1 MSEQEDPLKS
11 LSEQAVLMPKEQLFA
26 IKNVDR
32 RLFIGIP
39 KETSF
44 QENRVG
50 LTPSGVRLLID
61 NGHEVWVE
69 MSAGKSAGFEDVEY
83 SEAGARIVESS
94 KEVFQAQV
102 VLKVEPPSLEEIKMM
117 TRKQLLISALQLSIQ
132 PEDFLKQL
140 IDKKITAIAWDYLRG
155 EDGSFPLVTAMG
167 EIAGNTSVLIAAE
180 YLSKVNNG
188 LGSMLGGI
196 PGVKPSEVVIIGA
209 GSVGE
214 YAARAAIGLG
224 AVVKVF
230 DESTYKLRRL
240 QNQIGQKLFTSV
252 IQPDILGE
260 ALATT
265 DVAIGAVRSP
275 HGRTPNMVS
284 EGMVKQMKKGAVI
297 IDVSIDQGGCFESSE
312 VTNHDF
318 PVFEKH
324 GVIHYCVPNIA
335 SRVSKTASMALNNI
349 FVPLMM
355 NIGREAGID
364 NLIRRDEG
372 LRNGVYLYKG
382 MMTNK
387 FLSNTYGIPYKN
399 LDLLMGPFGG

>member
-1 MSEQEDPLKS
+1 MTEEENPLKS
-11 LSEQAVLMPKEQLFA
+11 LSQQASLMPKEQLFA
-26 IKNVDR
+26 IKNADR

-50 LTPSGVRLLID
+50 LSPSGVQLLTN

-69 MSAGKSAGFEDVEY
+69 MKAGESAGFSDHEY
-83 SEAGARIVESS
+83 SEAGARIVESA

-102 VLKVEPPSLEEIKMM
+102 VLKVEPPSLDEIQLM
-117 TRKQLLISALQLSIQ
+117 TRKSLLISALQLSIQ
-132 PEDFLKQL
+132 PEDFLRKL

-155 EDGSFPLVTAMG
+155 ADGSFPLVTAMG

-214 YAARAAIGLG
+214 YATRAAIGLG
-224 AVVKVF
+224 ATVKVF
-230 DESTYKLRRL
+230 DENTYKLRRL

-252 IQPDILGE
+252 IQPAALQE
-260 ALATT
+260 ALLTA
-265 DVAIGAVRSP
+265 DVAIGAVRAP
-275 HGRTPNMVS
+275 HGRTPCMVS
-284 EGMVKQMKKGAVI
+284 DDMVQCMKQGSVI
-297 IDVSIDQGGCFESSE
+297 IDVSIDQGGCFETSE
-312 VTNHDF
+312 VTNHEF
-318 PVFEKH
+318 PVFEKY

-335 SRVSKTASMALNNI
+335 SRVSQTASIALNNI
-349 FVPLMM
+349 FAPLML
-355 NIGREAGID
+355 NVGREAGID
-364 NLIRRDEG
+364 NLIKMDEG
-372 LRNGVYLYKG
+372 VRHGVYLYKG

-387 FLSNTYGIPYKN
+387 FLSDTYGIPFKD
-399 LDLLMGPFGG
+399 LDLLISAIG

>member
-1 MSEQEDPLKS
+1 MTEEENPLKS
-11 LSEQAVLMPKEQLFA
+11 LSQQASLMPKEQLFA
-26 IKNVDR
+26 IKNADR

-50 LTPSGVRLLID
+50 LSPSGVQVLTN

-69 MSAGKSAGFEDVEY
+69 MNAGESAGFSDHEY
-83 SEAGARIVESS
+83 SESGARIVESA

-102 VLKVEPPSLEEIKMM
+102 VLKVEPPSLDEIKLM
-117 TRKQLLISALQLSIQ
+117 TRKSLLISALQLSIQ
-132 PEDFLKQL
+132 PEDFLRKL

-155 EDGSFPLVTAMG
+155 ADGSFPLVTAMG

-188 LGSMLGGI
+188 VGSMLGGI

-214 YAARAAIGLG
+214 YATRAAIGLG
-224 AVVKVF
+224 ATVKVF
-230 DESTYKLRRL
+230 DENTYKLRRL

-252 IQPDILGE
+252 IQPDALRE
-260 ALATT
+260 ALLTA
-265 DVAIGAVRSP
+265 DVAIGAVRAP
-275 HGRTPNMVS
+275 HGRTPCMVS
-284 EGMVKQMKKGAVI
+284 DDLVQCMKQGSVI
-297 IDVSIDQGGCFESSE
+297 IDVSIDQGGCFETSE

-318 PVFEKH
+318 PIFEKY

-335 SRVSKTASMALNNI
+335 SRVSQTASIALNNI
-349 FVPLMM
+349 FAPLML
-355 NIGREAGID
+355 NIGREAGIN
-364 NLIRRDEG
+364 NLIKMDEG
-372 LRNGVYLYKG
+372 VRKGVYLYKG
-382 MMTNK
+382 MLTNK
-387 FLSNTYGIPYKN
+387 FLSDTYGIPFKD
-399 LDLLMGPFGG
+399 LDLLISAIR

>member
-1 MSEQEDPLKS
+1 MAEEENPLKS
-11 LSEQAVLMPKEQLFA
+11 LSVQAALMPKEQLFA
-26 IKNVDR
+26 IRNSDK

-50 LTPSGVRLLID
+50 LTPSGVRLLVD

-69 MSAGKSAGFEDVEY
+69 MDAGKSAGYLDHDY
-83 SEAGARIVESS
+83 SEAGGRIVESA
-94 KEVFQAQV
+94 KEVFQAHV
-102 VLKVEPPSLEEIKMM
+102 VLKVEPPSLDEIKMM
-117 TRKQLLISALQLSIQ
+117 TRRQILISALQLSIQ
-132 PEDFLKQL
+132 PEDFLKEL

-155 EDGSFPLVTAMG
+155 QDGSFPLVTAMS
-167 EIAGNTSVLIAAE
+167 EIAGNTAVLIAAE

-188 LGSMLGGI
+188 VGSMLGGI
-196 PGVKPSEVVIIGA
+196 PGVQPSEVVIIGA
-209 GSVGE
+209 GSAGE

-224 AVVKVF
+224 ALVKVF

-252 IQPDILGE
+252 IQPDVLGE
-260 ALATT
+260 ALRTA
-265 DVAIGAVRSP
+265 DVAIGAVRAT
-275 HGRTPNMVS
+275 HGRAPNMVS
-284 EGMVKQMKKGAVI
+284 EEMVQTMKTGSVI
-297 IDVSIDQGGCFESSE
+297 IDVSIDQGGCFETSE

-318 PVFEKH
+318 PVFRKH

-349 FVPLMM
+349 FVPLML

-364 NLIRRDEG
+364 NLISKDDG

-387 FLSNTYGIPYKN
+387 FLSDTYGIPFKD
-399 LDLLMGPFGG
+399 LDLLMGALG

>member
-1 MSEQEDPLKS
+1 MTEEENPLKS
-11 LSEQAVLMPKEQLFA
+11 LSQQASLMPKEQLFA
-26 IKNVDR
+26 IRNADR
-32 RLFIGIP
+32 RLFIGLP

-50 LTPSGVRLLID
+50 LTPSGVKVLVN

-69 MSAGKSAGFEDVEY
+69 MGAGVPAGFSDMEY
-83 SEAGARIVESS
+83 SDAGARIVESS

-117 TRKQLLISALQLSIQ
+117 TRRQLLISALQLSIQ

-140 IDKKITAIAWDYLRG
+140 ITKKITAIAWDYLRG
-155 EDGSFPLVTAMG
+155 ADGSFPLVTAMG
-167 EIAGNTSVLIAAE
+167 EIAGNTAVLIAAE

-224 AVVKVF
+224 AIVKVF
-230 DESTYKLRRL
+230 DEDTYKLRRL

-252 IQPDILGE
+252 IQPDVLGE
-260 ALATT
+260 ALSTA
-265 DVAIGAVRSP
+265 DVAIGAVRAA

-284 EGMVKQMKKGAVI
+284 DEMVEGMKMGSVI
-297 IDVSIDQGGCFESSE
+297 VDVSIDQGGCFETSE
-312 VTNHDF
+312 VTNHEY

-335 SRVSKTASMALNNI
+335 SRVSQTASMALNNI
-349 FVPLMM
+349 FVPLML
-355 NIGREAGID
+355 NIGREAGVD
-364 NLIRRDEG
+364 SLIKQDTG
-372 LRNGVYLYKG
+372 LRNGVYLFKG
-382 MMTNK
+382 MLTNK
-387 FLSNTYGIPYKN
+387 FLSDTYGIPYKD
-399 LDLLMGPFGG
+399 LDLLISAIG

>member
-1 MSEQEDPLKS
+1 MAEEENPLRS
-11 LSEQAVLMPKEQLFA
+11 LSEQASLMPKEQLFA
-26 IKNVDR
+26 IRNADK

-50 LTPSGVRLLID
+50 LTPSGVNVLTN

-69 MSAGKSAGFEDVEY
+69 MEAGVSAGFSDHEY

-94 KEVFQAQV
+94 KEIFQAQV
-102 VLKVEPPSLEEIKMM
+102 VLKVEPPSLDEIKLM

-132 PEDFLKQL
+132 PEDFLKEL
-140 IDKKITAIAWDYLRG
+140 ASRKITAIAWDYLRG

-224 AVVKVF
+224 AIVKVF
-230 DESTYKLRRL
+230 DENTYKLRRL

-252 IQPDILGE
+252 IQPDVLSE
-260 ALATT
+260 ALLTA
-265 DVAIGAVRSP
+265 DVAIGAVRAK
-275 HGRTPNMVS
+275 HGRTPNMVTD
-284 EGMVKQMKKGAVI
+284 EMVQDMKSGSVI
-297 IDVSIDQGGCFESSE
+297 VDVSIDQGGCFESSE
-312 VTNHDF
+312 VTNHDY
-318 PVFEKH
+318 PVFEKY

-335 SRVSKTASMALNNI
+335 SRVSQTASIALNNI
-349 FVPLMM
+349 FVPLMLD
-355 NIGREAGID
+355 IGRDAGID
-364 NLIRRDEG
+364 NLIKHDAG

-387 FLSNTYGIPYKN
+387 FLSDTYDFPYKD
-399 LDLLMGPFGG
+399 LDLLMGAIG

>member
-1 MSEQEDPLKS
+1 MEEGQDPLKS
-11 LSEQAVLMPKEQLFA
+11 LSQQATLMPKEQLFA
-26 IKNVDR
+26 IKNADK

-50 LTPSGVRLLID
+50 LTPSGAEVLTN

-69 MSAGKSAGFEDVEY
+69 FGAGESAGFSDHEY
-83 SEAGARIVESS
+83 SEAGARIVESA
-94 KEVFQAQV
+94 KEVFQASV
-102 VLKVEPPSLEEIKMM
+102 VLKVEPPSFDEIKLM
-117 TRKQLLISALQLSIQ
+117 TRNQLLISALQLSIQ

-140 IDKKITAIAWDYLRG
+140 ISKRITAIAWDDLRG
-155 EDGSFPLVTAMG
+155 VDGGFPLVTAMG
-167 EIAGNTSVLIAAE
+167 EIAGNTAVLIAAE
-180 YLSKVNNG
+180 YLSKVNKG
-188 LGSMLGGI
+188 LGAMLGGI

-224 AVVKVF
+224 AMVKVF
-230 DESTYKLRRL
+230 DENTYKLRRL
-240 QNQIGQKLFTSV
+240 QNQIGQRLFTSV
-252 IQPDILGE
+252 IQPDVLRE
-260 ALATT
+260 ALLTA
-265 DVAIGAVRSP
+265 DVAIGAVRAA

-284 EGMVKQMKKGAVI
+284 EELVRTMKHGSVI
-297 IDVSIDQGGCFESSE
+297 VDVSIDQGGCFETSE

-349 FVPLMM
+349 FVPLML

-364 NLIRRDEG
+364 NLIKQDAG

-382 MMTNK
+382 MLTNK
-387 FLSNTYGIPYKN
+387 FLSDTYGIAFKDLN
-399 LDLLMGPFGG
+399 LLMGAIG

>member
-1 MSEQEDPLKS
+1 MTEEGNPLKS
-11 LSEQAVLMPKEQLFA
+11 LSQQASLMPKEQLFA
-26 IKNVDR
+26 IKNADR
-32 RLFIGIP
+32 RLFVGIP

-50 LTPSGVRLLID
+50 LSPSGVQVLTN

-69 MSAGKSAGFEDVEY
+69 MNAGESAGFSDHAY
-83 SEAGARIVESS
+83 SEAGARIVESA
-94 KEVFQAQV
+94 KEAFQAQV
-102 VLKVEPPSLEEIKMM
+102 VLKVEPPSMDEIQMM
-117 TRKQLLISALQLSIQ
+117 TRKSLLISALQLSIQ
-132 PEDFLKQL
+132 PEDFLRKL

-155 EDGSFPLVTAMG
+155 ADGSFPLVTAMG

-214 YAARAAIGLG
+214 YATRAAIGLG
-224 AVVKVF
+224 ATVKVF
-230 DESTYKLRRL
+230 DENTYKLRRL

-252 IQPDILGE
+252 IQPDTLKE
-260 ALATT
+260 ALLTA
-265 DVAIGAVRSP
+265 DVAIGAVRAP
-275 HGRTPNMVS
+275 HGRTPCMVS
-284 EGMVKQMKKGAVI
+284 DDLVQCMKQGSVI
-297 IDVSIDQGGCFESSE
+297 IDVSIDQGGCFETSE
-312 VTNHDF
+312 VTNHEY
-318 PVFEKH
+318 PVFEKY

-335 SRVSKTASMALNNI
+335 SRVSQTASIALNNI
-349 FVPLMM
+349 FAPLML

-364 NLIRRDEG
+364 NLIKMDEG
-372 LRNGVYLYKG
+372 VRNGVYLYKG

-387 FLSNTYGIPYKN
+387 FLSDTYGIPFKD
-399 LDLLMGPFGG
+399 LDLLISAIG

>member
-1 MSEQEDPLKS
+1 MAEQEDPLKS

-26 IKNVDR
+26 IKNVDK

-39 KETSF
+39 RETSF

-50 LTPSGVRLLID
+50 LTPSGVGLLVD

-69 MSAGKSAGFEDVEY
+69 MGAGKSAGFLDVEY
-83 SEAGARIVESS
+83 SEAGARIVESA

-102 VLKVEPPSLEEIKMM
+102 VLKVEPPSLEEVKMM
-117 TRKQLLISALQLSIQ
+117 TRRQLLISALQLSIQ

-167 EIAGNTSVLIAAE
+167 EIAGNTAVLIAAE

-224 AVVKVF
+224 AIVKVF

-240 QNQIGQKLFTSV
+240 QNQIGQKFFTSV

-260 ALATT
+260 ALKTA

-284 EGMVKQMKKGAVI
+284 ETMVKQMQSGAVI

-364 NLIRRDEG
+364 NLIRQDEG
-372 LRNGVYLYKG
+372 LRNGVYIYKG
-382 MMTNK
+382 MLTNK
-387 FLSNTYGIPYKN
+387 FLSDTYSIPFKN
-399 LDLLMGPFGG
+399 LDLLMGSFG

>member
-1 MSEQEDPLKS
+1 MTEDENPLKS
-11 LSEQAVLMPKEQLFA
+11 LSQQASLMPKEQLFA
-26 IKNVDR
+26 IRNADK

-50 LTPSGVRLLID
+50 LTPSGVMVLTN

-69 MSAGKSAGFEDVEY
+69 MNAGVSAGFSDHEY
-83 SEAGARIVESS
+83 SEAGARIVESA

-102 VLKVEPPSLEEIKMM
+102 VLKVEPPSLDEIKMM

-132 PEDFLKQL
+132 PEDFLRQL
-140 IDKKITAIAWDYLRG
+140 IDKKITAVAWDYLRG
-155 EDGSFPLVTAMG
+155 ADGSYPLVTAMG
-167 EIAGNTSVLIAAE
+167 EIAGNTAVLIAAE

-224 AVVKVF
+224 ATVKVF
-230 DESTYKLRRL
+230 DENTYKLRRL

-252 IQPDILGE
+252 IQPDVLTE
-260 ALATT
+260 ALLTA
-265 DVAIGAVRSP
+265 DVAIGAVRAP
-275 HGRTPNMVS
+275 HGRTPCMVS
-284 EGMVKQMKKGAVI
+284 DDMVQVMKKGAVI
-297 IDVSIDQGGCFESSE
+297 VDVSIDQGGCFETSE
-312 VTNHDF
+312 VTNHEF
-318 PVFEKH
+318 PVFEKY

-335 SRVSKTASMALNNI
+335 SRVSQTASIALNNI
-349 FVPLMM
+349 FAPLML
-355 NIGREAGID
+355 NIGRGAGID
-364 NLIRRDEG
+364 NLIKQDEG
-372 LRNGVYLYKG
+372 VRNGVYLYKG
-382 MMTNK
+382 MLTNK
-387 FLSNTYGIPYKN
+387 FLSDTYGFPFKD
-399 LDLLMGPFGG
+399 LDLLISAIR

>member
-1 MSEQEDPLKS
+1 MTEEGNPLKS
-11 LSEQAVLMPKEQLFA
+11 LSHQASLMPKEQLFA
-26 IKNVDR
+26 IRNSDK

-50 LTPSGVRLLID
+50 LTPSGVSLLTN

-69 MSAGKSAGFEDVEY
+69 MKAGVSAGFSDHDY
-83 SEAGARIVESS
+83 SEAGARIVESA

-102 VLKVEPPSLEEIKMM
+102 VLKVEPPSLDEIRMM

-140 IDKKITAIAWDYLRG
+140 MDKKITAIAWDYLRG
-155 EDGSFPLVTAMG
+155 DDGSFPLVTAMG

-180 YLSKVNNG
+180 YLSKINNG

-196 PGVKPSEVVIIGA
+196 PGVKPSEVVIVGA

-224 AVVKVF
+224 AIVKVF
-230 DESTYKLRRL
+230 DENTHKLRRL

-252 IQPDILGE
+252 IQPDVLSE
-260 ALATT
+260 ALKTA
-265 DVAIGAVRSP
+265 DVAIGAVRAP
-275 HGRTPNMVS
+275 HGRTPCMVS
-284 EGMVKQMKKGAVI
+284 EQMVKLMKQGSVI
-297 IDVSIDQGGCFESSE
+297 IDVSIDQGGCFETSE
-312 VTNHDF
+312 VTNHEF
-318 PVFEKH
+318 PVFEKY

-335 SRVSKTASMALNNI
+335 SRVSQTASIALNNI
-349 FVPLMM
+349 FVPLML

-364 NLIRRDEG
+364 NVIKRDQG
-372 LRNGVYLYKG
+372 LRNGIYIYKG
-382 MMTNK
+382 MLTNK
-387 FLSNTYGIPYKN
+387 FLSDTYNIPFKD
-399 LDLLMGPFGG
+399 LDLLISAIG

>member
-1 MSEQEDPLKS
+1 MTEDSDPLKS
-11 LSEQAVLMPKEQLFA
+11 LSQQATLMPKEQLFA
-26 IKNVDR
+26 IRNADK
-32 RLFIGIP
+32 RLFIGLP

-50 LTPSGVRLLID
+50 LTPSGVNVLCN

-69 MSAGKSAGFEDVEY
+69 MGAGISAGFSDHDY
-83 SEAGARIVESS
+83 SEAGARIVESP
-94 KEVFQAQV
+94 KEVFQAHV
-102 VLKVEPPSLEEIKMM
+102 VLKVEPPSLSEIKMM
-117 TRKQLLISALQLSIQ
+117 TRRQLLISALQLSIQ

-180 YLSKVNNG
+180 YLSKMNNG
-188 LGSMLGGI
+188 RGAMLGGI

-224 AVVKVF
+224 AIVKVF
-230 DESTYKLRRL
+230 DENTYKLRRL

-252 IQPDILGE
+252 IQPDVLGE
-260 ALATT
+260 ALLTA
-265 DVAIGAVRSP
+265 DVAIGAVRAV
-275 HGRTPNMVS
+275 HGRTPNVVSDEMV
-284 EGMVKQMKKGAVI
+284 QDMKSGSVI
-297 IDVSIDQGGCFESSE
+297 VDVSIDQGGCFATSE
-312 VTNHDF
+312 VTNHDY
-318 PVFEKH
+318 PVFEKY

-335 SRVSKTASMALNNI
+335 SRVSQTASMALNNI
-349 FVPLMM
+349 FVPLML

-364 NLIRRDEG
+364 NLVRQDAG

-387 FLSNTYGIPYKN
+387 FLSDTYGIPYKN
-399 LDLLMGPFGG
+399 LDLLMGAMG

>member
-1 MSEQEDPLKS
+1 MTEEENPLKS
-11 LSEQAVLMPKEQLFA
+11 LSQQASIMPKEQLFA
-26 IKNVDR
+26 IRNADR

-44 QENRVG
+44 QENRVA
-50 LTPSGVRLLID
+50 LTPSGVMVLTN

-69 MSAGKSAGFEDVEY
+69 MDAGISAGFSDHEY
-83 SEAGARIVESS
+83 SEAGARIVESA

-102 VLKVEPPSLEEIKMM
+102 VLKVEPPSMDEIQMM
-117 TRKQLLISALQLSIQ
+117 TRKSLLISALQLSIQ

-155 EDGSFPLVTAMG
+155 ADGSFPLVTAMG

-180 YLSKVNNG
+180 YLSKMNNG
-188 LGSMLGGI
+188 LGAMLGGI

-224 AVVKVF
+224 ATVKIF
-230 DESTYKLRRL
+230 DENTYKLRRL

-252 IQPDILGE
+252 IQPDVLSE
-260 ALATT
+260 ALVTA
-265 DVAIGAVRSP
+265 DVAIGAVRAP
-275 HGRTPNMVS
+275 HGRTPCMVNDA
-284 EGMVKQMKKGAVI
+284 MVQCMKKGSVI
-297 IDVSIDQGGCFESSE
+297 VDVSIDQGGCFETSE
-312 VTNHDF
+312 VTNHEF
-318 PVFEKH
+318 PVFEKY

-335 SRVSKTASMALNNI
+335 SRVSQTASIALNNI
-349 FVPLMM
+349 FMPIML
-355 NIGREAGID
+355 NIGREAGVD
-364 NLIRRDEG
+364 NLIKQDEG
-372 LRNGVYLYKG
+372 IRKGVYLYKG

-387 FLSNTYGIPYKN
+387 FLSDTYNIPYKD
-399 LDLLMGPFGG
+399 LDLLISAIG

>member
-1 MSEQEDPLKS
+1 MTEEENPLKS
-11 LSEQAVLMPKEQLFA
+11 LSQQASLMPKEQLFA
-26 IKNVDR
+26 IRNADR

-50 LTPSGVRLLID
+50 LTPSGVRVLVD
-61 NGHEVWVE
+61 NGHEVWIE
-69 MSAGKSAGFEDVEY
+69 MNAGVPAGFSDMEY
-83 SEAGARIVESS
+83 SDAGARIVESA

-117 TRKQLLISALQLSIQ
+117 TRRQLLISALQLSIQ

-140 IDKKITAIAWDYLRG
+140 ITKKITAVAWDYLRG
-155 EDGSFPLVTAMG
+155 ADGSFPLVTAMG
-167 EIAGNTSVLIAAE
+167 EIAGNTAVLIAAE

-224 AVVKVF
+224 AIVKVF
-230 DESTYKLRRL
+230 DEDTYKLRRL

-252 IQPDILGE
+252 IQPDVLGE
-260 ALATT
+260 ALASA
-265 DVAIGAVRSP
+265 DVAIGAVRAA

-284 EGMVKQMKKGAVI
+284 EEMVQQMKTGSVI
-297 IDVSIDQGGCFESSE
+297 VDVSIDQGGCFETSE
-312 VTNHDF
+312 VTNHEY

-335 SRVSKTASMALNNI
+335 SRVSQTASMALNNI
-349 FVPLMM
+349 FVPLML
-355 NIGREAGID
+355 NIGREAGVD
-364 NLIRRDEG
+364 SLIKQDTG
-372 LRNGVYLYKG
+372 LRNGVYLFKG
-382 MMTNK
+382 MLTNR
-387 FLSNTYGIPYKN
+387 FLSDTYGIPYKD
-399 LDLLMGPFGG
+399 LDLLISAIG

>member
-1 MSEQEDPLKS
+1 MTEEENPLKS
-11 LSEQAVLMPKEQLFA
+11 LSQQASLMPKEQLFA
-26 IKNVDR
+26 IRNADR
-32 RLFIGIP
+32 RLFIGLP

-50 LTPSGVRLLID
+50 LTPSGVKVLVN

-69 MSAGKSAGFEDVEY
+69 MGAGVPAGFSDMEY
-83 SEAGARIVESS
+83 SDAGARIVESS

-117 TRKQLLISALQLSIQ
+117 TRRQLLISALQLSIQ

-140 IDKKITAIAWDYLRG
+140 ITKKITAIAWDYLRG
-155 EDGSFPLVTAMG
+155 ADGSFPLVTAMG
-167 EIAGNTSVLIAAE
+167 EIAGNTAVLIAAE

-224 AVVKVF
+224 AIVKVF
-230 DESTYKLRRL
+230 DEDTYKLRRL

-252 IQPDILGE
+252 IQPDVLGE
-260 ALATT
+260 ALSTA
-265 DVAIGAVRSP
+265 DVAIGAVRAA

-284 EGMVKQMKKGAVI
+284 EEMVERMKMGSVI
-297 IDVSIDQGGCFESSE
+297 VDVSIDQGGCFETSE
-312 VTNHDF
+312 VTNHEY

-335 SRVSKTASMALNNI
+335 SRVSQTASMALNNI
-349 FVPLMM
+349 FVPLML
-355 NIGREAGID
+355 NIGREAGVD
-364 NLIRRDEG
+364 SLIKQDTG
-372 LRNGVYLYKG
+372 LRNGVYLFKG
-382 MMTNK
+382 MLTNK
-387 FLSNTYGIPYKN
+387 FLSDTYGIPYKD
-399 LDLLMGPFGG
+399 LDLLISAIG

>member
-1 MSEQEDPLKS
+1 MTEEENPLKN
-11 LSEQAVLMPKEQLFA
+11 LSQQASLMPKEQLFA
-26 IKNVDR
+26 IRNADR

-50 LTPSGVRLLID
+50 LTPSGVKVLTN

-69 MSAGKSAGFEDVEY
+69 LSAGESAGFSDHDY
-83 SEAGARIVESS
+83 SEAGAHIVESA

-102 VLKVEPPSLEEIKMM
+102 VLKVEPPSLDEVKMM

-132 PEDFLKQL
+132 PEDFLRQL
-140 IDKKITAIAWDYLRG
+140 IDKNITAVAWDYLRG
-155 EDGSFPLVTAMG
+155 ADGSYPLVTAMG

-188 LGSMLGGI
+188 LGAMLGGI

-209 GSVGE
+209 GSAGE

-224 AVVKVF
+224 ATVKVF
-230 DESTYKLRRL
+230 DENTYKLRRL

-252 IQPDILGE
+252 IQPDVLTE
-260 ALATT
+260 ALLTA
-265 DVAIGAVRSP
+265 DVAIGAVRAP
-275 HGRTPNMVS
+275 HGRTPCMVS
-284 EGMVKQMKKGAVI
+284 DEMVQVMKKGSVI
-297 IDVSIDQGGCFESSE
+297 IDVSIDQGGCFETSE
-312 VTNHDF
+312 VTNHEH
-318 PVFEKH
+318 PTFEKY

-335 SRVSKTASMALNNI
+335 SRVSQTASIALNNI
-349 FVPLMM
+349 FVPIML

-364 NLIRRDEG
+364 NLIKQDEG
-372 LRNGVYLYKG
+372 IRNGVYLYKG

-387 FLSNTYGIPYKN
+387 FLSDTYGIPFKD
-399 LDLLMGPFGG
+399 LDLLISAMG

>member
-1 MSEQEDPLKS
+1 MAEQENPLKS

-26 IKNVDR
+26 IKNADK

-50 LTPSGVRLLID
+50 LTPSGVQLLTA

-69 MSAGKSAGFEDVEY
+69 MNAGKSAGYCDHEY
-83 SEAGARIVESS
+83 SEAGGRIVESA

-102 VLKVEPPSLEEIKMM
+102 VLKVEPPSLDEIKMM
-117 TRKQLLISALQLSIQ
+117 TRRQLLISALQLSVQ

-140 IDKKITAIAWDYLRG
+140 IHKKITAIAWDYLRG

-224 AVVKVF
+224 ATVKIF

-252 IQPDILGE
+252 IQPDVLGE
-260 ALATT
+260 ALKSA
-265 DVAIGAVRSP
+265 DVAIGAVRSA

-284 EGMVKQMKKGAVI
+284 EEMVQTMKAGSVI
-297 IDVSIDQGGCFESSE
+297 IDVSIDQGGCFETSE

-349 FVPLMM
+349 FVPLML
-355 NIGREAGID
+355 NIGREAGVD
-364 NLIRRDEG
+364 NLIKQDAG

-387 FLSNTYGIPYKN
+387 FLSDTYSIPYKDLN
-399 LDLLMGPFGG
+399 LLMGAIG